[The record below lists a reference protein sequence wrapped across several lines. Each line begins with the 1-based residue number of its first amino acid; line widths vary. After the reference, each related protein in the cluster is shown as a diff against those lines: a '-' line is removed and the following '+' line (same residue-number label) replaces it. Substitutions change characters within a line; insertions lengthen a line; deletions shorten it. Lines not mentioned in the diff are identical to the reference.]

1 MSVMALGLGSKGL
14 GWALE
19 FTHLLGPPFPHQR
32 NGTGMGALILFFGT
46 IISIKT
52 PVLIPKFKIGGCY
65 WVFTSVATGHFSV
78 SLKILALVFPEDLG
92 TPDFPSPLNLLLLLP
107 ASSPLLQKKLN
118 TRVFYYFSL
127 SPPRPTP
134 TSLELGSLIAQ
145 KNREPQG

>member
-1 MSVMALGLGSKGL
+1 MGIFTVSPLSGGLGSRPDLEDGEVKHPLGGGPRMSVMALGLGSKGL
-14 GWALE
+14 RWALE
-19 FTHLLGPPFPHQR
+19 FTHLLGPQFPHQR

-92 TPDFPSPLNLLLLLP
+92 TPDFPVP
-107 ASSPLLQKKLN
+107 
-118 TRVFYYFSL
+118 
-127 SPPRPTP
+127 
-134 TSLELGSLIAQ
+134 
-145 KNREPQG
+145 